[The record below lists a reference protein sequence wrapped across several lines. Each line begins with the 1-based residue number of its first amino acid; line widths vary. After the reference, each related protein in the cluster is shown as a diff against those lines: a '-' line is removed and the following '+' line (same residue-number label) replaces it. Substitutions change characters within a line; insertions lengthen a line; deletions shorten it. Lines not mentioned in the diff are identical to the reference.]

1 MGTMDEGEMC
11 VQLFY
16 DEERSD
22 MVVRVLS
29 VRGLAP
35 RKQPGRQ
42 DTVTALHRAYVKLR
56 LSPDG

>member
-1 MGTMDEGEMC
+1 MDEGEMC
-11 VQLFY
+11 IQLFY

-22 MVVRVLS
+22 LVVRVLS

-42 DTVTALHRAYVKLR
+42 DAVTALHRAYVKLR